1 MSKMNIEVMKQLL
14 KDLAA
19 NVGYDLIPAPFD
31 TPFEEASIE
40 GLPDSKQFFWPVPT
54 SVLNDKEHE
63 EFRKM
68 CVEAD
73 IIDTVCTTSFPWPSD
88 ENAHVAILLIDVT
101 RRRRGSIKFVDSS
114 VWDISDETDMA
125 AVCNMLVHD
134 LFPGEDLLAFQMNED
149 AMDEGLD
156 YRWNEQVRLV
166 SACKVRDS
174 LLPRNYLLR
183 PVAKQGFKYVR
194 LDEVFSI
201 EDLDGVETNKILCNK
216 IQVDNFEELHGYKI
230 IDNLIELNV
239 PAIVISAYG
248 DLQPQK
254 AIPEKDPVVI
264 DMNEKIVLIPRSY
277 LEKPLDLDCCVE
289 QLKKEMTMRQL
300 PFLPYP
306 DARLI
311 EEDLMGVLIEIPEN

>member
-1 MSKMNIEVMKQLL
+1 MSKMNIEVMEQLL

-31 TPFEEASIE
+31 TPFEVASIE
-40 GLPDSKQFFWPVPT
+40 GLPDSKQFFWPVST

-73 IIDTVCTTSFPWPSD
+73 IIDTVCTTSLSWLSE
-88 ENAHVAILLIDVT
+88 ENEYVAILLIDVT
-101 RRRRGSIKFVDSS
+101 RRRRGCIKFVDSS
-114 VWDISDETDMA
+114 AWDISDETDMA
-125 AVCNMLVHD
+125 AVCNMLIHD

-156 YRWNEQVRLV
+156 DRWNEQVRLV

-194 LDEVFSI
+194 LDEVFHI
-201 EDLDGVETNKILCNK
+201 EDLEGAKTCKTLCNK
-216 IQVDNFEELHGYKI
+216 MPDIDFEGLNGFKI
-230 IDNLIELNV
+230 IDNLMELNV
-239 PAIVISAYG
+239 PAIVISACG
-248 DLQPQK
+248 NLHPQK
-254 AIPEKDPVVI
+254 VTPEKTPVVI

-277 LEKPLDLDCCVE
+277 LETPLDLDCCVE
-289 QLKKEMTMRQL
+289 QLNKEMILRQL
-300 PFLPYP
+300 PFLPNP
-306 DARLI
+306 DARL
-311 EEDLMGVLIEIPEN
+311 EEDDLIGVLIEIPEN

>member
-101 RRRRGSIKFVDSS
+101 HRRRGSIKFVDSS